1 MNEFQ
6 YKGKEIRQEFF
17 SDCFDEGLARMH
29 FEDCRFSGI
38 RFDDILFDHC
48 TFVRCT
54 FSGCRLGAS
63 EFRFCAILNCIF
75 RMCSMFSTVFDNCKL
90 TGSAF
95 FDVDAPYF
103 EINGG
108 DWSFTDLRDLPFYK
122 MELHHI
128 NFEGADFTGCCM
140 DHATISNCC
149 MRHARFGSTSM
160 VSADLRE
167 SDLSGSNLSGL
178 ILRKT
183 KIDLQQAV
191 LLAESLGA
199 DYEP

>member
-1 MNEFQ
+1 MEELY
-6 YKGKEIRQEFF
+6 YKGREIRQEFF
-17 SDCFDEGLARMH
+17 EEESVSHAR
-29 FEDCRFSGI
+29 FEDCRFLGI
-38 RFDDILFDHC
+38 RFDDMLFDHC
-48 TFVRCT
+48 TFTRCT
-54 FSGCRLGAS
+54 FSGCRLGAA
-63 EFRFCAILNCIF
+63 EFRFCAMLNCVF
-75 RMCSMFSTVFDNCKL
+75 RMCSLFSTVFENCKM

-95 FDVDAPYF
+95 FDIDAPYY

-108 DWSFTDLRDLPFYK
+108 DWSFTDLRDLSFYK
-122 MELHHI
+122 MELYHV

-140 DHATISNCC
+140 DHAKITACSL
-149 MRHARFGSTSM
+149 RHARFGNTSM

-167 SDLSGSNLSGL
+167 SDLSGSNLPGL

-199 DYEP
+199 YYEP